1 MTSPAVK
8 TPGLEV
14 SNDPL
19 DTLLARLLASTSEGS
34 DDDSKGV
41 AGVPKT
47 SARGPMR
54 AGSRVEDHDP
64 WKALSD
70 QVDCSLIDFI
80 RDIGGN
86 STCMGP
92 PLHRGTRYE
101 TCATG
106 ETSTSVYMYLR
117 ADVGLTVTPPVVPR
131 SRLLRT
137 TTHQYSSYI
146 H

>member
-1 MTSPAVK
+1 MAALPGCVQLHTAQHRSSLSWLRDREVDGHMTSPAAK
-8 TPGLEV
+8 TPGLEA

-70 QVDCSLIDFI
+70 QV
-80 RDIGGN
+80 N
-86 STCMGP
+86 
-92 PLHRGTRYE
+92 
-101 TCATG
+101 
-106 ETSTSVYMYLR
+106 
-117 ADVGLTVTPPVVPR
+117 
-131 SRLLRT
+131 
-137 TTHQYSSYI
+137 YSA

>member
-1 MTSPAVK
+1 MGKKTARGAVHHVLVGVCMYAYYSGRGGDATLSNSTTGTGQCRLPLSWLRDREVDGHMTSPAVK
-8 TPGLEV
+8 APGLEA

-41 AGVPKT
+41 AGVPKP

-54 AGSRVEDHDP
+54 AGSRVEGHDP

-70 QVDCSLIDFI
+70 QVD
-80 RDIGGN
+80 
-86 STCMGP
+86 
-92 PLHRGTRYE
+92 
-101 TCATG
+101 
-106 ETSTSVYMYLR
+106 
-117 ADVGLTVTPPVVPR
+117 
-131 SRLLRT
+131 
-137 TTHQYSSYI
+137 YSS